1 MAGLM
6 RTTSRSESENH
17 FFGKW
22 TSPHLT
28 LVEFSHYDMAIV
40 YQRYV
45 ELKTDHDSRF
55 RKPILKKDLQLEKEA
70 SVFCTHTLFYDVQ
83 EEIYSSYT
91 HCMSVNILHIDD
103 VEQYSIR
110 DMQAENRISGENNFV
125 VYQVDFRKSEMEVK
139 CSFKHYE
146 AYGLLCRHIF
156 YVLRMN
162 SIKEFHR
169 KYLNKRWLKNA
180 KPSNSSV
187 SRINVESGLSLQSEV
202 FDLYEIFEST
212 VDRLVN
218 NMDKLKIYKDEM
230 NGLLAKAKID
240 VPVLPKI
247 NSKDVMSSMVG
258 VKESKEKNINNPD
271 QSINKGIGVHSRWRS
286 INEVEKKES
295 DKRRTFSKC

>member
-1 MAGLM
+1 MINEFKLDDNKCLDDMFKIRESWIPAYLRDEAMAGLM

-22 TSPHLT
+22 TSPHRT
-28 LVEFSHYDMAIV
+28 LVEFLSHYDTAIE

-45 ELKTDHDSRF
+45 ERKNDHDSRY
-55 RKPILKKDLQLEKEA
+55 RKPVLKTDLQLEKKA
-70 SVFCTHTLFYDVQ
+70 SVFYTHTVFYDVQ

-91 HCMSVNILHIDD
+91 HCMSV
-103 VEQYSIR
+103 
-110 DMQAENRISGENNFV
+110 
-125 VYQVDFRKSEMEVK
+125 DFCKSEMEVK
-139 CSFKHYE
+139 CSCKHYE
-146 AYGLLCRHIF
+146 SYGLLCRHIF
-156 YVLRMN
+156 YVFRMN
-162 SIKEFHR
+162 SIKEFPW

-180 KPSNSSV
+180 KPYNSAV
-187 SRINVESGLSLQSEV
+187 TRINVESGLSLQSEV

-247 NSKDVMSSMVG
+247 NSKDVMSSMLG
-258 VKESKEKNINNPD
+258 VKEPKEK
-271 QSINKGIGVHSRWRS
+271 K
-286 INEVEKKES
+286 
-295 DKRRTFSKC
+295 